1 MDYGLIGEK
10 LGHSYSKNWL
20 IIHMICV
27 LSAKKNLKILWK
39 KENLR
44 LLM

>member
-10 LGHSYSKNWL
+10 LGHSYSK